1 MLTFSGIYEF
11 DADRQSVWQA
21 LNDPEILKATIPGCD
36 GLSQTGPGTYSADLR
51 LKFGLFTFRTRG
63 ELRVEVLSLA
73 ESYRLQGC
81 SDKTVF
87 GSGAGV
93 AQVSLRDRYDG
104 GTHLDYEVSARLE
117 GRLANLG
124 ASLVSGKLQM
134 LGQRFFSRFEV
145 AMMAQRDKFPQAKAV
160 K

>member
-1 MLTFSGIYEF
+1 MLRFSGIYEF
-11 DADRQSVWQA
+11 DADRQSVWLA

-36 GLSQTGPGTYSADLR
+36 RLSQTGQGTYSADLR
-51 LKFGLFTFRTRG
+51 LKFGLFTFRTQG

-73 ESYRLQGC
+73 ESYRLHGC
-81 SDKTVF
+81 SEKTLF

-93 AQVSLRDRYDG
+93 AQVYLKDRCDG
-104 GTHLDYEVSARLE
+104 GTHLDYEASATLE

-124 ASLVSGKLQM
+124 AGLVSGKLQT
-134 LGQRFFSRFEV
+134 LGQRFFSRFEA
-145 AMMAQRDKFPQAKAV
+145 AMMAQGDKFPQTKAI